1 VTAGQHPVD
10 TETRA
15 IQNRLDEM
23 AFARTGFTTQQ
34 REHPEVEPFITAK
47 LGERGPLWDEA
58 RRDVAQLKSGLGT
71 GNFIVQGLTPQAVI
85 GPEEATFRGTRAQVI
100 PQDTQR
106 LFSDIQ
112 GEVQRNPQGD
122 ASKYAPALRTIAV
135 QLSQD
140 VYDQGVLQQGEISP
154 RLERLLANPTATNIN
169 EVRQSIQKELA
180 ARNPTMGGYG
190 QSGNSEEARLKVLLE
205 AYNNVPALIKQD
217 PALASLTPDQIAH
230 ITQVAGA
237 IEQGNMSPQ
246 VKQMLGQGK
255 DPLALQIK
263 ALQARKDMFRK
274 QPGNEMLDKYLNYM
288 AGSRGTGTM
297 EGFFQQLTTGK

>member
-1 VTAGQHPVD
+1 
-10 TETRA
+10 
-15 IQNRLDEM
+15 
-23 AFARTGFTTQQ
+23 
-34 REHPEVEPFITAK
+34 
-47 LGERGPLWDEA
+47 
-58 RRDVAQLKSGLGT
+58 
-71 GNFIVQGLTPQAVI
+71 
-85 GPEEATFRGTRAQVI
+85 
-100 PQDTQR
+100 
-106 LFSDIQ
+106 
-112 GEVQRNPQGD
+112 
-122 ASKYAPALRTIAV
+122 
-135 QLSQD
+135 
-140 VYDQGVLQQGEISP
+140 
-154 RLERLLANPTATNIN
+154 
-169 EVRQSIQKELA
+169 
-180 ARNPTMGGYG
+180 MGGYG

-263 ALQARKDMFRK
+263 ALQSRKDMFRK

>member
-1 VTAGQHPVD
+1 
-10 TETRA
+10 
-15 IQNRLDEM
+15 
-23 AFARTGFTTQQ
+23 
-34 REHPEVEPFITAK
+34 
-47 LGERGPLWDEA
+47 
-58 RRDVAQLKSGLGT
+58 VAQLKSGLGT

-169 EVRQSIQKELA
+169 EVQAEHPEGACCPQSDDGRLRAI
-180 ARNPTMGGYG
+180 G
-190 QSGNSEEARLKVLLE
+190 QQRRGPPE
-205 AYNNVPALIKQD
+205 
-217 PALASLTPDQIAH
+217 
-230 ITQVAGA
+230 GA
-237 IEQGNMSPQ
+237 P
-246 VKQMLGQGK
+246 
-255 DPLALQIK
+255 
-263 ALQARKDMFRK
+263 
-274 QPGNEMLDKYLNYM
+274 
-288 AGSRGTGTM
+288 
-297 EGFFQQLTTGK
+297 